1 MCQLRC
7 HSSIGSANLNGRPAC
22 IGRAGEGTVFYGRKE
37 AIMAISVKQLHPLF
51 VGEVSGVDL
60 REAPDA
66 ATMSQ
71 IVAAADRHAVLVF
84 HDQTF
89 TDDQQIAFS
98 RLLGPLET
106 TIKAYRPGHK
116 ARLDLHV
123 SDVSNLDEQSRV
135 LAADDRRRM
144 NGLGN
149 RLWHTDSSFKA
160 VPARYSLLSARAI
173 PGDGGETQ
181 FADMRAAYDAL
192 PDAMKSRLADLV
204 AEHSVL
210 YSRSTI
216 GFTDFSDEERA
227 RLPPVPQRMV
237 RVHPGSRRKMLYLA
251 SHAGWIRGMPIPEA
265 RLLLRDLMEH
275 ATQREFVYTH
285 RWKLG
290 DLVMWDNRCTM
301 HRARDYDATQAR
313 DMHRTTVSD
322 EISSLEQAA

>member
-1 MCQLRC
+1 
-7 HSSIGSANLNGRPAC
+7 
-22 IGRAGEGTVFYGRKE
+22 
-37 AIMAISVKQLHPLF
+37 MAISVRQLHPVF
-51 VGEVSGVDL
+51 VGEVSGIDL
-60 REAPDA
+60 REPVDS
-66 ATMSQ
+66 ATISQ
-71 IVAAADRHAVLVF
+71 IVAAADRYAVLVF
-84 HDQTF
+84 HDQMI
-89 TDDQQIAFS
+89 TDDQQILFS
-98 RLLGPLET
+98 GLLGPLET

-116 ARLDLHV
+116 ARLDLHI
-123 SDVSNLDEQSRV
+123 SDVSNLDEQNRV

-160 VPARYSLLSARAI
+160 IPARYSLLSARAI
-173 PGDGGETQ
+173 PGGGGETQ

-192 PDAMKSRLADLV
+192 PDEMKVRLADLV

-216 GFTDFSDEERA
+216 GFMDFSDEERA
-227 RLPPVPQRMV
+227 RLPPVPQRLV
-237 RVHPGSRRKMLYLA
+237 RLHPGSRRKTLYLA

-285 RWKLG
+285 RWRVG

-301 HRARDYDATQAR
+301 HKRETFDAGSR
-313 DMHRTTVSD
+313 RIMHRTQIKGEVRPV
-322 EISSLEQAA
+322 A